1 VGSRASRYKPRHRRV
16 TGADAMRRRVI
27 GSALVAVAAISATLA
42 IARPLSRAAD
52 AKAGASA
59 SAPQRAEPHATL
71 LAGAYWSKLSPAER
85 QAYLTGFLAGAAA
98 EQAQARAE
106 QSGRAGDS
114 AAVSSGAIDA
124 LRSARALHFRFAPH
138 VYSAQVD
145 DFYWNSDHAAT
156 PIVVEMIFFNREML
170 KQQDSAAARPR

>member
-27 GSALVAVAAISATLA
+27 GSAIVAVAAISATLA

-59 SAPQRAEPHATL
+59 SPPRRAESHATL
-71 LAGAYWSKLSPAER
+71 LAGAYWAKLSPAER
-85 QAYLTGFLAGAAA
+85 QAYLTGFLLGAAA
-98 EQAQARAE
+98 EQARARAD
-106 QSGRAGDS
+106 QGGRAGDS

-124 LRSARALHFRFAPH
+124 LQSARALHFPFAPH

-145 DFYWNSDHAAT
+145 DFYGNDGHAAT
-156 PIVVEMIFFNREML
+156 PIVDAMISFNREMIR
-170 KQQDSAAARPR
+170 QQGAAGAPRR